1 MGSIV
6 SKYITVITILL
17 CIFAIVRIVI
27 KVNCLRRE
35 EEGEEKNNK
44 NIALI
49 YVLFIEILCL
59 IVSFINLFFWKN
71 IIISI
76 SLLMLSLAM
85 QYDKIIYILC
95 HDENK
100 L

>member
-76 SLLMLSLAM
+76 SLLILSLAM